1 MRPLTLAGALVVL
14 LATATVPAFGA
25 DDATTLE
32 DLKRQVAAQQAQ
44 IDALTTKYEP
54 TGAAPSRTHLGGYG
68 ELHYNNFDSK
78 TELDFHRFV
87 LYFAHEFADDIR
99 FYSEFE
105 LEHALAGE
113 GQNGEVEL
121 EQAYIEMDIA
131 GDTRLKAGLFLLP
144 VGILNETHEPTTFY
158 GVERNPVET
167 NIIPSTWWE
176 GGVAVDG
183 AIGSGG
189 WHYDLAL
196 HSGLNVG
203 NSFVIRSGRQKV
215 SEAVAEELA
224 TSARLRYTGV
234 AGLELSASVTYQ
246 GDITQGLV
254 AGAGAGTLLTTH
266 ATYENGAF
274 SARALW
280 ARWSLDG
287 AAPAAA
293 GKDEQDGAYAEA
305 GWKFTPELGAFARYN
320 LWDNG
325 GVGMTERSQANV
337 GINWWPHPNVVFKF
351 DLQDQGKSV
360 DDDGFSLGV
369 GYRF

>member
-1 MRPLTLAGALVVL
+1 MRPIALTPVFAALFIVTAGPALA
-14 LATATVPAFGA
+14 A
-25 DDATTLE
+25 DDAATLE
-32 DLKRQVAAQQAQ
+32 DLKRQLAAQQAQ
-44 IDALTTKYEP
+44 IDALATNDEP
-54 TGAAPSRTHLGGYG
+54 ADDTPSRTHIGGYG
-68 ELHYNNFDSK
+68 ELHYNAFDSK

-113 GQNGEVEL
+113 GKKGEVEL
-121 EQAYIEMDIA
+121 EQAYIEMDLA
-131 GDTRLKAGLFLLP
+131 EDTRLKAGVFLLP

-183 AIGSGG
+183 VLGAGD

-196 HSGLNVG
+196 HSGLNVT
-203 NSFVIRSGRQKV
+203 NAFAIRSGRQKV

-224 TSARLRYTGV
+224 TTARLRYTGV
-234 AGLELSASVTYQ
+234 AGLELAASVTYQ
-246 GDITQGLV
+246 SDITQGLV
-254 AGAGAGTLLTTH
+254 TGAGAGMLLTTH
-266 ATYENGAF
+266 ATYEDGAF

-280 ARWSLDG
+280 AAWSLDG

-293 GKDEQDGAYAEA
+293 GKDQQDGAYAEA
-305 GWKFTPELGAFARYN
+305 GWKFTPKVGAFARYN

-325 GVGMTERSQANV
+325 GVGVTERSQSNI

-351 DLQDQGKSV
+351 DVQDQGKSV

>member
-1 MRPLTLAGALVVL
+1 MRTTALVHAFAAL
-14 LATATVPAFGA
+14 LATSALPSFAA
-25 DDATTLE
+25 DDVPTLDE
-32 DLKRQVAAQQAQ
+32 LKRQLAAQQAQ
-44 IDALTTKYEP
+44 IDALTTKYEASD
-54 TGAAPSRTHLGGYG
+54 AAPNRSHIGGYG
-68 ELHYNNFDSK
+68 ELHYNAFDSK

-87 LYFAHEFADDIR
+87 LYFAHDFADDIR

-113 GQNGEVEL
+113 GKKGEVEL
-121 EQAYIEMDIA
+121 EQAYVEMDLTA
-131 GDTRLKAGLFLLP
+131 DTHLKAGLFLLP

-183 AIGSGG
+183 VFGDSG

-203 NSFVIRSGRQKV
+203 NTFVIRSGRQKG
-215 SEAVAEELA
+215 SEAIAEELA
-224 TSARLRYTGV
+224 TTARLRYTGV
-234 AGLELSASVTYQ
+234 TGLELAASVTYQ

-254 AGAGAGTLLTTH
+254 PGAGAGTLLSTH
-266 ATYENGAF
+266 ATYERGAF
-274 SARALW
+274 SARVLW
-280 ARWSLDG
+280 AAWTLDG

-305 GWKFTPELGAFARYN
+305 GWKFTQEFGAFTRYN

-325 GVGMTERSQANV
+325 GIGITERSQSTIGV
-337 GINWWPHPNVVFKF
+337 NWWPHPDVVFKF